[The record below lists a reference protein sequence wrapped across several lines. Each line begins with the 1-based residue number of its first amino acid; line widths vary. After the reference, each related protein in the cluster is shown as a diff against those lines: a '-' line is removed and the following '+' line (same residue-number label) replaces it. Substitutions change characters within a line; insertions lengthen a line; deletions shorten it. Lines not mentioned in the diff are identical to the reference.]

1 MTGVLTV
8 TALDITKVCPDRSP
22 YQVTCA
28 TVGCVTCSPGY
39 LNCNG
44 LIKMNA
50 IGCFAYELIRQMPSS
65 RRHDI
70 MSDGNGLFWA
80 SDMDWEAFHRDDSTT
95 G

>member
-8 TALDITKVCPDRSP
+8 TANDITKVCPDRSP

-28 TVGCVTCSPGY
+28 NVDCYICPPGH

-44 LIKMNA
+44 LIKMHA
-50 IGCFAYELIRQMPSS
+50 IGFFAYDLIRQMPSS

-70 MSDGNGLFWA
+70 MSDGNGIFWA
-80 SDMDWEAFHRDDSTT
+80 NDMDWESFHRDDKTA